1 MPDACK
7 AKEIPMI
14 ETITTPRPL
23 VGQHAPAFAMEASG
37 SQHVS
42 LEQYRD
48 QWLVL
53 FFYPRD
59 FTFVCPT
66 EILGFSDRL
75 PELQAMNAEVLG
87 VSTDSAFVHD
97 AWVRTPVAD
106 GGLGALSYPLGVYFD
121 VPHGLAGSVFL
132 SSVIKHNVKAGYAE
146 YAELFDLVFEE
157 RAIPV
162 QEKSLRFADE
172 IVRLCE
178 ELRIPTSLNGFG
190 VKTEADLRL
199 IIDNSM
205 QLKAAFE
212 QNPVPFGIK
221 EIEETIYSL
230 K

>member
-1 MPDACK
+1 VPDACK

-106 GGLGALSYPLGVYFD
+106 GGLGALSYPLGADVTHEVSKAYGVYD
-121 VPHGLAGSVFL
+121 PQAGLALRG
-132 SSVIKHNVKAGYAE
+132 
-146 YAELFDLVFEE
+146 LF
-157 RAIPV
+157 
-162 QEKSLRFADE
+162 
-172 IVRLCE
+172 
-178 ELRIPTSLNGFG
+178 
-190 VKTEADLRL
+190 
-199 IIDNSM
+199 IIDPDGIIQYQVVHNLNVGRSVDEV
-205 QLKAAFE
+205 LRVLTALRSGGLC
-212 QNPVPFGIK
+212 PVNWKPGQA
-221 EIEETIYSL
+221 L
-230 K
+230 LVPA